1 MLKKILFILIAA
13 CLAMP
18 IEAQTQR
25 KSSRQTQTTS
35 KKQSKKKTA
44 TTKKQTSSKKKT
56 TKKSQPSSINDL
68 KNKQQQV
75 KKNIKKQEK
84 ALSANKADVKQRL
97 KQISELSGAIG
108 EHQKNITHIE
118 GDIAQLDGEIS
129 MIEQQLSTLNQQL
142 EERRQR
148 YIKSVRYAARKHSL
162 QDKLMFIFSADNFA
176 QMYRR
181 SRFIK
186 EYAAYQRQQG
196 EAIERKQAQV
206 RVKKDQLVQ
215 TMSQKNTLLGKR
227 QHEHR
232 ELENKQAEQKRIVD
246 DLKKQQR
253 TIQSVLEQQRR
264 EDAALNAQIDRLV
277 AEEIARA
284 KAKAEAEAKAK
295 AEAEARRKKQELE
308 RKKAA
313 ALEAQRENARLIAEA
328 RQREREMQ
336 AKAEAASKKK
346 NEEKQQQAAQ
356 QAREA
361 KADREA
367 IERKAKAE
375 EERSSREIAK
385 AERDA
390 NNVQMFS
397 SVDRK
402 LSGGFEQ
409 NRGRLPMP
417 ITGQY
422 RIVSHFGQY
431 NVEGMKNVTLDN
443 KGINI
448 LGTPGC
454 QARSIYDGEVS
465 RVVNYGGQYIV
476 LVRHGAYI
484 SVYCNLSN
492 VSVRTGQ
499 KVSARQALG
508 TVGRDNI
515 LQFQLRRETAKLN
528 PERWLGR

>member
-1 MLKKILFILIAA
+1 MLKKIIFILIAA

-25 KSSRQTQTTS
+25 KTARKAQTTAKTQTK
-35 KKQSKKKTA
+35 KKQS
-44 TTKKQTSSKKKT
+44 SSKKKT
-56 TKKSQPSSINDL
+56 QTKKKSTKKSSGNSINDL
-68 KNKQQQV
+68 KTKQQQV

-84 ALSANKADVKQRL
+84 ALSENKADVKQRL
-97 KQISELSGAIG
+97 KQLAELSGTIG
-108 EHQKNITHIE
+108 EHKKNITRIE

-129 MIEQQLSTLNQQL
+129 ILSQQLATLNEQL

-181 SRFIK
+181 TRFVK

-206 RVKKDQLVQ
+206 RVKKDQLDQ
-215 TMSQKNTLLGKR
+215 AMSQKNSLLSKGR
-227 QHEHR
+227 REHSA
-232 ELENKQAEQKRIVD
+232 LESKQAEQQRMVD
-246 DLKKQQR
+246 NLKKQQR
-253 TIQSVLEQQRR
+253 TIQNVLAQQRR

-295 AEAEARRKKQELE
+295 AEAEAKRKKQELE

-313 ALEAQRENARLIAEA
+313 AREAQRENARLIAEA

-336 AKAEAASKKK
+336 AKAEAAAKKK
-346 NEEKQQQAAQ
+346 DSDKHEQATQ

-397 SVDRK
+397 AVDRK

-409 NRGRLPMP
+409 NRGRLPIP

-448 LGTPGC
+448 LGTAGC
-454 QARSIYDGEVS
+454 QARAIYDGEVS

-499 KVSARQALG
+499 KVSARQTLG

-515 LQFQLRRETAKLN
+515 LQFQLRRETTKLN

>member
-1 MLKKILFILIAA
+1 MPKKTLILLLAA
-13 CLAMP
+13 CMAMP
-18 IEAQTQR
+18 TVAQTQR
-25 KSSRQTQTTS
+25 KTSRTTQSAS
-35 KKQSKKKTA
+35 KKQAAKK
-44 TTKKQTSSKKKT
+44 SNKT
-56 TKKSQPSSINDL
+56 TKQTKQQKKKGKAQSSNTIDGL
-68 KNKQQQV
+68 KNKRQQV
-75 KKNIKKQEK
+75 QQNIKKQEK
-84 ALSANKADVKQRL
+84 ALSENKADVKRRL
-97 KQISELSGAIG
+97 KQLVEIDGTIS
-108 EHQKNITHIE
+108 QNKKNIKLIE
-118 GDIAQLDGEIS
+118 GEIALLDDEIS
-129 MIEQQLSTLNQQL
+129 LMEQQLSTLNEQL
-142 EERRQR
+142 EERRKR
-148 YIKSVRYAARKHSL
+148 YIKSVRYAARRHSL
-162 QDKLMFIFSADNFA
+162 QDKLMFIFSASNFA

-181 SRFIK
+181 TRFVK

-206 RVKKDQLVQ
+206 RVKKDQLDQ
-215 TMSQKNTLLGKR
+215 AKLSKNNLLAKGQR
-227 QHEHR
+227 ERR
-232 ELENKQAEQKRIVD
+232 ELETKQAEQQHMVD
-246 DLKKQQR
+246 NLKKQQR
-253 TIQSVLEQQRR
+253 TIQGVIAQQRR

-313 ALEAQRENARLIAEA
+313 AEAARRENERLIAEA
-328 RQREREMQ
+328 RRRERELQ
-336 AKAEAASKKK
+336 AKAEASAKAGKEK
-346 NEEKQQQAAQ
+346 KQQAQQ

-361 KADREA
+361 QADREA
-367 IERKAKAE
+367 IERKAKAD
-375 EERSSREIAK
+375 EERSSREIEQAR
-385 AERDA
+385 RDA
-390 NNVQMFS
+390 DNVQMFTA
-397 SVDRK
+397 VDRK

-417 ITGQY
+417 ITGKY

-448 LGTPGC
+448 LGTAGC

-484 SVYCNLSN
+484 SVYCNLSS
-492 VSVRTGQ
+492 VSVRIGQ
-499 KVSARQALG
+499 KVAARQALG

>member
-1 MLKKILFILIAA
+1 MLKRILFILLAA
-13 CLAMP
+13 CLVMP

-25 KSSRQTQTTS
+25 KGSRQTQTAS
-35 KKQSKKKTA
+35 RKQSKKKSA
-44 TTKKQTSSKKKT
+44 ATKKQGKQTKKKG
-56 TKKSQPSSINDL
+56 KKAQGSSIGDL

-75 KKNIKKQEK
+75 QKNIKKQEK
-84 ALSANKADVKQRL
+84 ALSANKADVKRRL
-97 KQISELSGAIG
+97 KQIVELNGTID
-108 EHQKNITHIE
+108 EHKKNITHIQ
-118 GDIAQLDGEIS
+118 GDIALLDDEIALL
-129 MIEQQLSTLNQQL
+129 EQQLSTLNGQL

-148 YIKSVRYAARKHSL
+148 YIKSVRYATRRHSL
-162 QDKLMFIFSADNFA
+162 QDKLMFIFSASNFA

-181 SRFIK
+181 SRFVK

-206 RVKKDQLVQ
+206 RVKRDQLDQ
-215 TMSQKNTLLGKR
+215 AMLHKNSLLDKGR
-227 QHEHR
+227 REHR
-232 ELENKQAEQKRIVD
+232 ALESKQAEQQRMVD

-264 EDAALNAQIDRLV
+264 EDAAINAQIDRLV
-277 AEEIARA
+277 AEEVARA

-295 AEAEARRKKQELE
+295 AEAEARRKRQELE

-313 ALEAQRENARLIAEA
+313 ALAAQRENQRLIAEA
-328 RQREREMQ
+328 REREREMQ
-336 AKAEAASKKK
+336 AKAEAASKGKDD
-346 NEEKQQQAAQ
+346 NQQRQASQ

-367 IERKAKAE
+367 IERKAKSD

-390 NNVQMFS
+390 DNVRMFT

-409 NRGRLPMP
+409 NRGRLPVP

-422 RIVSHFGQY
+422 RIVSHYGQY
-431 NVEGMKNVTLDN
+431 NVAGMKNVTLDN

-454 QARSIYDGEVS
+454 QARAIYNGEVS

-484 SVYCNLSN
+484 SVYSNLSS

-499 KVSARQALG
+499 KVAARQALG

-515 LQFQLRRETAKLN
+515 LQFQLRREKVKLN
-528 PERWLGR
+528 PERWIGR